1 MLIIDE
7 ADAILKIGFE
17 EEMNQILKLLPT
29 ERQTALFSA
38 TQTKKVN
45 DLIRLSLK
53 NPVLL
58 GILAGF

>member
-17 EEMNQILKLLPT
+17 EEMNQILKILPA

-38 TQTKKVN
+38 TQTEK
-45 DLIRLSLK
+45 
-53 NPVLL
+53 VLL
-58 GILAGF
+58 DN